1 MPALAMV
8 AATSAFSSGVNA
20 TSFWPMLDI
29 PSAAASGIGPT
40 VDSATCSGIG
50 SGTASRPNDCAVLRS
65 ASVPV
70 SRPNWTNA
78 VLHDRANASRSETV
92 SALMQGAPP

>member
-8 AATSAFSSGVNA
+8 AAITAFSSGVSA
-20 TSFWPMLDI
+20 TSFWPMLDM
-29 PSAAASGIGPT
+29 PSAAASGIDPDRGFGDLQRDRLGVP
-40 VDSATCSGIG
+40 
-50 SGTASRPNDCAVLRS
+50 SRPNECAVLRS

-78 VLHDRANASRSETV
+78 VLHDRANACTRETV
-92 SALMQGAPP
+92 GSLPHGVPP